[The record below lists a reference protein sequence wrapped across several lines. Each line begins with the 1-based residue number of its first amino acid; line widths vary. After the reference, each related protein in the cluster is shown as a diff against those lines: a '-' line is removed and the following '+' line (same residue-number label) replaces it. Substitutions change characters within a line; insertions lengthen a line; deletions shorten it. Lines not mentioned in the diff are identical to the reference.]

1 MNRLVFLQVAAPYT
15 FRWNV
20 LIPYLPAF
28 ARGLFVTFEVSI
40 VAEIVGI
47 ILGLATALARLSR
60 WPVLRLTAIG
70 YIDFFR
76 GVPLLATLV
85 WFYYGVSLL
94 FGINFTAFSA
104 GVSGLGI
111 TYGAYLAEIFRSGI
125 QAIPRGQ
132 TEAAHTL
139 GLSPRQIM
147 QHVILPQAVRIA
159 LPPIGNSFV
168 SMLKDSSLIAVLA
181 VTDLMRQGMIVAS
194 DTFRAFEAYTF
205 VAVVYYMLTVLVA
218 RGLSIIERRYAIS
231 R

>member
-1 MNRLVFLQVAAPYT
+1 MMFLILLQVTPYT
-15 FRWNV
+15 FRWAV
-20 LIPYLPAF
+20 LVPYLPAF
-28 ARGLFVTFEVSI
+28 SRALLVTFEVS
-40 VAEIVGI
+40 VAAEVVGI
-47 ILGLATALARLSR
+47 VLGLLAALARLSR
-60 WPVLRLTAIG
+60 WPVLRLTAVA

-94 FGINFTAFSA
+94 FGISFSA
-104 GVSGLGI
+104 FQAGVAGLGI
-111 TYGAYLAEIFRSGI
+111 TYGAYLAEIFRAGI

-132 TEAAHTL
+132 AEAAQTL
-139 GLSPRQIM
+139 GLNARQIM
-147 QHVILPQAVRIA
+147 QHVILPQALRIS

-181 VTDLMRQGMIVAS
+181 VTDLMREGMVVAS

-205 VAVVYYMLTVLVA
+205 VAVVYYAVTVLVA
-218 RGLSIIERRYAIS
+218 RGLTLVERRYAMP

>member
-1 MNRLVFLQVAAPYT
+1 VSSLVFLQVATPYT

-28 ARGLFVTFEVSI
+28 ARGLLVTFQVSI

-47 ILGLATALARLSR
+47 VLGLVAALARLSR
-60 WPVLRLTAIG
+60 WGGLQLAAIG

-104 GVSGLGI
+104 GVAGLGI
-111 TYGAYLAEIFRSGI
+111 TYGAYLAEIFRAGI

-132 TEAAHTL
+132 NEAAHTL
-139 GLSPRQIM
+139 GLSSWQIM

-181 VTDLMRQGMIVAS
+181 VTDLMRVGMIVAS

-205 VAVVYYMLTVLVA
+205 VAVVYYFATVIVA
-218 RGLSIIERRYAIS
+218 RGLSLVERRFAIS

>member
-1 MNRLVFLQVAAPYT
+1 MTLPVFLQAAPYT

-20 LIPYLPAF
+20 LLPYFPAF
-28 ARGLFVTFEVSI
+28 ARGLLVTFEVSL
-40 VAEIVGI
+40 VAEILGI
-47 ILGLATALARLSR
+47 VLGLMTALARLSR
-60 WPVLRLTAIG
+60 WSALRLIAIG
-70 YIDFFR
+70 YTDFFR

-111 TYGAYLAEIFRSGI
+111 TYGAYLAEIFRAGI

-132 TEAAHTL
+132 TEAAQTL
-139 GLSPRQIM
+139 GLSPWHIM
-147 QHVILPQAVRIA
+147 QHVVLPQAVRIA

-205 VAVVYYMLTVLVA
+205 VAVVYYLLTVLVA
-218 RGLSIIERRYAIS
+218 RVLSGVERRLAVS

>member
-1 MNRLVFLQVAAPYT
+1 MNHLVLLQVAAYT

-28 ARGLFVTFEVSI
+28 ARGLVITFEVSI
-40 VAEIVGI
+40 AAELVGI
-47 ILGLATALARLSR
+47 VLGLAAALARLSR
-60 WPVLRLTAIG
+60 WSGLRLAAIG

-111 TYGAYLAEIFRSGI
+111 TYGAYLAEIFRAGI
-125 QAIPRGQ
+125 QAVPRGQ
-132 TEAAHTL
+132 TEASKTL
-139 GLSPRQIM
+139 GLSPWQIM
-147 QHVILPQAVRIA
+147 QHVILPQAIRIA

-205 VAVVYYMLTVLVA
+205 VAIVYYAVTVLVA
-218 RGLSIIERRYAIS
+218 RGLATIERRFAVS
-231 R
+231 Q

>member
-1 MNRLVFLQVAAPYT
+1 ML
-15 FRWNV
+15 
-20 LIPYLPAF
+20 
-28 ARGLFVTFEVSI
+28 
-40 VAEIVGI
+40 GI

-111 TYGAYLAEIFRSGI
+111 TYGAYLAEIFRAGI

-139 GLSPRQIM
+139 GLSPRQVM

-205 VAVVYYMLTVLVA
+205 VAVVYYGLTVITA
-218 RGLSIIERRYAIS
+218 RGLTLVERRYAIS

>member
-1 MNRLVFLQVAAPYT
+1 VTPVLHQVAPYT

-20 LIPYLPAF
+20 LVPYVPAF
-28 ARGLFVTFEVSI
+28 GQALLITFQVS
-40 VAEIVGI
+40 VAAELVGI
-47 ILGLATALARLSR
+47 VLGLVAALARLSR
-60 WPVLRLTAIG
+60 WPVLRGLAIG

-85 WFYYGVSLL
+85 WLYYGVTLL
-94 FGINFTAFSA
+94 FGISFSAFSA
-104 GVSGLGI
+104 GVAGLGI
-111 TYGAYLAEIFRSGI
+111 TYGAYLAEIFRAGI

-132 TEAAHTL
+132 TEASRTL
-139 GLSPRQIM
+139 GLSGRQIM
-147 QHVILPQAVRIA
+147 TYVVLPQAVRIT

-168 SMLKDSSLIAVLA
+168 SMLKDSSLIAVLS

-205 VAVVYYMLTVLVA
+205 VAIIYYLVTLVVA
-218 RGLSIIERRYAIS
+218 RGLGVVERRYAVT